1 MNSRLKM
8 LALSATVLAGFAAA
22 PAHAYVYADSALSI
36 QNLRLQVNGVTN
48 GGVTNFT
55 FTTTNTA
62 SLNNNPVITS
72 ATCSGVPGA
81 PASNTNNCNSSQPR
95 LAAGPA
101 NAPGGTATR
110 GALDYSFKGPTGG
123 FQFSNAAS
131 SIDQSELLGD
141 SATFTRQITESEL
154 QNGTSASATSLI
166 QSVTGFAFTFT
177 TGANGTL
184 SLSFAANPDL
194 FAQIFE
200 TQNGIYSAQA
210 NMNTTFTLQQ
220 QTGGNQFASWS
231 PTGTFGVANSNDC
244 IASASLTCTETAD
257 GENLNNSVGTTNAS
271 FTDSRS
277 HGDVTF
283 SLFGIN
289 ITGLASGTYRLT
301 LAANT
306 STQLS
311 RQAVPEPGSLLL
323 MGAGLAALGLRR
335 RQKKQAA

>member
-1 MNSRLKM
+1 MQSKLKL
-8 LALSATVLAGFAAA
+8 LALSASIVAGFAAA
-22 PAHAYVYADSALSI
+22 PAHAYVYADSALQI

-62 SLNNNPVITS
+62 TLNNNPSITTATCNGSVSGGTTTSNCS
-72 ATCSGVPGA
+72 AT
-81 PASNTNNCNSSQPR
+81 QPR
-95 LAAGPA
+95 LAAGSA
-101 NAPGGTATR
+101 NAPGSTVTR
-110 GALDYSFKGPTGG
+110 GSLDYSFKGPAGG

-141 SATFTRQITESEL
+141 PATFTRQITESQL
-154 QNGTSASATSLI
+154 QTGQSASATSLI

-177 TGANGTL
+177 TGANGSL
-184 SLSFAANPDL
+184 SLNFAANPDL

-200 TQNGIYSAQA
+200 AAGGSYSAQG
-210 NMNTTFTLQQ
+210 NINTTFTLQQ
-220 QTGGNQFASWS
+220 QTGGNAFATWS
-231 PTGTFGVANSNDC
+231 PTGSAANDC
-244 IASASLTCTETAD
+244 LASGGLSCTELAD
-257 GENLNNSVGTTNAS
+257 GENLNDSVATTNPA
-271 FTDSRS
+271 FTDSKS
-277 HGDVTF
+277 HGDSVF

-289 ITGLASGTYRLT
+289 VTGLAAGTYRLT

-311 RQAVPEPGSLLL
+311 RTPFAVPEPGSLLL